1 MRGKKMEA
9 TAERTVRAE
18 EEIDSGA
25 EAERLVKEFRGEP
38 ERGIN
43 NEWWTVEF
51 KFADE
56 SVYVYRTTFY
66 DFIQVWANKSA
77 KKRGRYIAVEREV
90 LEELDVYLPLEACWA
105 ESGRYGED
113 EQKLVATAMAGAF
126 AGEELQRLYA
136 EEEGKAE
143 IKADSTTENESRIY
157 RLWDWKQK
165 LGGMIELAV
174 RKAVRWMR

>member
-1 MRGKKMEA
+1 MEA

-18 EEIDSGA
+18 EEMDSGA

-77 KKRGRYIAVEREV
+77 KKRGRYIAVEHKD
-90 LEELDVYLPLEACWA
+90 LKELDVYLPLEACWA
-105 ESGRYGED
+105 ESGSYGED
-113 EQKLVATAMAGAF
+113 EQKLVATAKAGFF
-126 AGEELQRLYA
+126 AGEELRRLHEE

-157 RLWDWKQK
+157 GLWEWKQK
-165 LGGMIELAV
+165 LGEMIGLAV
-174 RKAVRWMR
+174 RRTVRWMR

>member
-1 MRGKKMEA
+1 MEA

-18 EEIDSGA
+18 EEMDSGA

-77 KKRGRYIAVEREV
+77 KKRGRYIAVECEV
-90 LEELDVYLPLEACWA
+90 LEELDVYLPLEACWV
-105 ESGRYGED
+105 ESGSYGDD
-113 EQKLVATAMAGAF
+113 EQKLVATAMAGFF

-157 RLWDWKQK
+157 RLWVWKQK
-165 LGGMIELAV
+165 LGEMVGVAV
-174 RKAVRWMR
+174 RKTVRWMR